1 MIKEAIMTEKEKAKQ
16 QINMIMMTA
25 AQRVAKEYGVEV
37 DIDLDNQTLDFKCE
51 NYAKSA
57 QVAEALTRTFQT

>member
-1 MIKEAIMTEKEKAKQ
+1 MTKQ
-16 QINMIMMTA
+16 QKEEKQRINIAFMTA
-25 AQRVAKEYGVEV
+25 AKRVAKECSVEV
-37 DIDLDNQTLDFKCE
+37 DINLDNQTMDFKCE